1 MSDSSWY
8 FSVQT
13 CKVSSLLRLPASWVS
28 GRSYRYDQWSL
39 IFFDDLRSSKNLT
52 SPFSTSNTHLHRHN
66 LHDWLCIFGSSPD
79 WIILSLRVLPRCRL
93 QGPEMTAVLSYV
105 AALCWSTGFTVSR
118 SLNHWAFSLQSC
130 RVKSQPGTKKGRDK
144 WRESAGLI
152 RLVTTKKSCYSTAK
166 ALSYWNL
173 QDLRS
178 RRRQIGFKQSR
189 SKKSCKKLL
198 PRKQSSW
205 SLKAVEHAQRLPSW
219 LSWTD

>member
-1 MSDSSWY
+1 MILGL
-8 FSVQT
+8 V
-13 CKVSSLLRLPASWVS
+13 KILPAPFQHPIPTCTGTTFMTDSAYSALHLIESYWVFEC
-28 GRSYRYDQWSL
+28 SL
-39 IFFDDLRSSKNLT
+39 EAWEIG
-52 SPFSTSNTHLHRHN
+52 
-66 LHDWLCIFGSSPD
+66 W
-79 WIILSLRVLPRCRL
+79 CRL

-130 RVKSQPGTKKGRDK
+130 RVKSQPGTKKCRDK

-152 RLVTTKKSCYSTAK
+152 RIVTTKKSCYSTAK
-166 ALSYWNL
+166 ALSFWNL